1 MQMNR
6 RRKLSKRS
14 ETEELRERRE
24 ERCRRECAGE
34 LMSDT
39 EEKMF

>member
-1 MQMNR
+1 MKR
-6 RRKLSKRS
+6 RRMLSKRS

-24 ERCRRECAGE
+24 ERCRRECDGE
-34 LMSDT
+34 LISDT